1 MHLKL
6 LLLDSLLPASYLCAQ
21 EFTGRVSD
29 STGAIVIKATITA
42 HNVDANTDI
51 STVSN
56 STGTYT
62 IPYLK
67 PGSYTVSAVAGG
79 FEKMLRT
86 GIVLQVGQ
94 SATVNF
100 VLKIGNISETVT
112 VSGDTLVDFAKSD
125 VGEVVENTRVT
136 ELPLNG
142 RDPNMLSLLNAGV
155 NWSGNI
161 ANQRPFDDTMKNL
174 SINGGG
180 ASYNSLVAGWRVE

>member
-1 MHLKL
+1 MHTYSGMNENVSVYVIIFDRKSEANVKIHLKL
-6 LLLDSLLPASYLCAQ
+6 LLLGLLLPASYLCAQ

-42 HNVDANTDI
+42 HNVDANTNI
-51 STVSN
+51 STVSD

-112 VSGDTLVDFAKSD
+112 VLG
-125 VGEVVENTRVT
+125 
-136 ELPLNG
+136 
-142 RDPNMLSLLNAGV
+142 
-155 NWSGNI
+155 
-161 ANQRPFDDTMKNL
+161 
-174 SINGGG
+174 
-180 ASYNSLVAGWRVE
+180 